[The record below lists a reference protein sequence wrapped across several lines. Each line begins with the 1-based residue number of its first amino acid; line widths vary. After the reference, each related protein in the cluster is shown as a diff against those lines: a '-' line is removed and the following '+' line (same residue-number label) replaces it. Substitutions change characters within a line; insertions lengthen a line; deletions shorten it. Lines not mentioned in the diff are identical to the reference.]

1 MARMSL
7 MRSRTRLQ
15 STNRAT
21 APTGAHDGSAPAT
34 ASPIPAPKSERL
46 EVNRT
51 EQTIVQLRTAILAGT
66 YPVGSRLPSVR
77 ALSERWS
84 LAINTVI
91 AAYRRLEQEGLILA
105 EPRAGFRVLPASCA
119 RDQPRPLA
127 ALDLPAP
134 VNLCDLMTRAMANR
148 EVPGM
153 VSLGMAVPR
162 PALLPLPALQR
173 QFGRIARTDPS
184 AFTTYDG
191 PLGRPELRGAIA
203 RRMTLVGAII
213 DPDKILITNGAQEGL
228 VLALRAVCPPGSCV
242 AIESPAYHGVIQA
255 IAALG
260 LQCLEIPSS
269 SVTGLSVDALRL
281 ALDDH
286 PIAAVVC
293 TATFSNPA
301 GGTIPQASLKELV
314 GICSKRGI
322 PLIDDDTY
330 GDLAHDGNRPAG
342 CLAQTMGS
350 RDRAGAVIHIGSWS
364 KTIAPGLRLGFVI
377 GGRWHDK
384 IHMQKVAMNIA
395 TATAP
400 QLAVA
405 ALLDSGDYDRHWQ
418 RTRIRVRTHMRRCA
432 EQILANFPMGTRVSE
447 PAGGLVLWV
456 EMPESVDSDR
466 LYADGIRARV
476 CVAPGAVFSARKR
489 YQHHLRLTGAWYD
502 SEVEQAIARL
512 GALASHQ
519 VRQSTSGARR

>member
-1 MARMSL
+1 MARMTL
-7 MRSRTRLQ
+7 KRSRARPQAPTG
-15 STNRAT
+15 AT
-21 APTGAHDGSAPAT
+21 APTRSQEATPPAISHPT
-34 ASPIPAPKSERL
+34 PKTTTERS

-51 EQTIVQLRTAILAGT
+51 EQAVVQLRAAILAGT
-66 YPVGSRLPSVR
+66 YPVGARLPSVR

-134 VNLCDLMTRAMANR
+134 VNLCDLMSRAMANR

-153 VSLGMAVPR
+153 VSLGIAVPR

-203 RRMTLVGAII
+203 RRMTLLGAIV
-213 DPDKILITNGAQEGL
+213 DPERILITNGAQEGL

-255 IAALG
+255 VAALG

-281 ALDDH
+281 AMDDH
-286 PIAAVVC
+286 SIAAVVC
-293 TATFSNPA
+293 TGTYSNPA
-301 GGTIPQASLKELV
+301 GGTIPQEALKELV
-314 GICSKRGI
+314 SICSRRGI

-330 GDLAHDGNRPAG
+330 GDLAHEGNRPAG
-342 CLAQTMGS
+342 CLAQTMGN

-377 GGRWHDK
+377 GGRWHDQ
-384 IHMQKVAMNIA
+384 ISMQKVAMNIA

-418 RTRIRVRTHMRRCA
+418 RTRIRVRTSMRRCTD
-432 EQILANFPMGTRVSE
+432 QILTNFPIGTRVSE

-476 CVAPGAVFSARKR
+476 CVAPGTLFSARKR
-489 YQHHLRLTGAWYD
+489 YRHHLRITGAWFD

-512 GALASHQ
+512 GMLASHQ
-519 VRQSTSGARR
+519 VRQSTSDRRR